1 MATVEILDKSSISL
15 FSQQSVDVMG
25 LTGLDR
31 LFSFM
36 IVQQLQEYVKYM
48 ERVVT
53 KEKSFLDLKTL
64 AEANLMPVDRLTCE
78 YFVSGPNKLVNRL
91 DFSTRSLEIPNHPHF
106 SLSQVLIGAS
116 LLSQQY
122 F

>member
-1 MATVEILDKSSISL
+1 
-15 FSQQSVDVMG
+15 MG

-78 YFVSGPNKLVNRL
+78 YVVSG
-91 DFSTRSLEIPNHPHF
+91 
-106 SLSQVLIGAS
+106 
-116 LLSQQY
+116 SQQVGKWIVGFLY
-122 F
+122 LLFGNSQ

>member
-1 MATVEILDKSSISL
+1 MILITLMPIDKILGIRSIS
-15 FSQQSVDVMG
+15 FSSQQSVDVMG

-64 AEANLMPVDRLTCE
+64 AETNLMPVDRLTCE
-78 YFVSGPNKLVNRL
+78 YVVSV
-91 DFSTRSLEIPNHPHF
+91 LERI
-106 SLSQVLIGAS
+106 
-116 LLSQQY
+116 LLSVHN
-122 F
+122 